1 MATLNFDGANGNY
14 GDGFLQAGSWIL
26 EDGILRITGSAPSGD
41 ARILWESASNGSLTL
56 RVLDPKTSPSYAA
69 IFFRAT
75 DLNNGFHFLNR
86 AQDNRLRLIKV
97 IDGVTQSPDL
107 LDITPAGIGGASNRT
122 LSVELDGDT
131 IRCFQ
136 NGTQVGGDITDTF
149 NQNATLHGIR
159 TGSADYDFDYITI
172 PDPAVAA
179 TKSIT
184 FDLHQDLVG
193 VSGVNFLISPTPL
206 GDSITSGALDTSSST
221 VTIDLDAFPS
231 VAAGETLMLIAT
243 DKQAANDDADII
255 AWSSATVT
263 EA

>member
-14 GDGFLQAGSWIL
+14 GNGFLQAGSWIL

-56 RVLDPKTSPSYAA
+56 RILDPKTSPSYAA

-107 LDITPAGIGGASNRT
+107 LDITPAGIGGASPRT
-122 LSVELDGDT
+122 LGVELDGDT

-149 NQNATLHGIR
+149 NKNATLHGIR

-179 TKSIT
+179 SKTIT
-184 FDLHQDLVG
+184 FDLAEGLVG
-193 VSGVNFLISPTPL
+193 VSNVNYIVTPAPL
-206 GDSITSGALDTSSST
+206 GHSIASGTLDTSENT
-221 VTIDLDAFPS
+221 VTFGLDEFPELNS
-231 VAAGETLMLIAT
+231 GDALLLIAT

-255 AWSSATVT
+255 AWSSSVVV